1 MTGPSTGRHFL
12 QIPGPTNVPD
22 RVLRAIARPT
32 IDHRGVDFQRLLLDV
47 VDRLRWVFRTN
58 GTVVIWPGS
67 GTGASEAALLNT
79 LSPGERVLAFETGY
93 FSDAWVSIA
102 RRHGLDV
109 DYVPGDWR
117 HPVDY
122 EQLAHRLAADEARAI
137 KAVLVVHNETSTGVR
152 SDIGRIR
159 RLMDEADH
167 PALLLVDAVSSLA
180 SSDYRH
186 DEWRVDVT
194 FAGSQKGLMLPPGL
208 AFHAISEKALAAA
221 ERSTMTR
228 AYWSWA
234 WMMEAL
240 ERGSTPYTPGINLVF
255 GLQEALRM
263 LEEETL
269 EVAFERH
276 QRLAAMT
283 RAAAAAWGFEIAC
296 LPPEATSDTVTTI
309 LPGDRA
315 EADAVRAFAGRRFNV
330 TFGSGLG
337 RFAGAAFRIGHLGDF
352 NDALMVAALAAAQW
366 SLVASGA
373 RLDGDGVAAAMD
385 VVQGE
390 RLASAAA

>member
-1 MTGPSTGRHFL
+1 
-12 QIPGPTNVPD
+12 VPD
-22 RVLRAIARPT
+22 RILHAIARAT
-32 IDHRGVDFQRLLLDV
+32 IDHRGSEFQRLLLDV
-47 VDRLRWVFRTN
+47 VDRLKWVFRTN
-58 GTVVIWPGS
+58 GAVVMWPGS

-79 LSPGERVLAFETGY
+79 LNAGDRVLAFETGY

-102 RRHGLDV
+102 RRHGLEV

-122 EQLAHRLAADEARAI
+122 EQLADRLAADTTRGI

-152 SDIGRIR
+152 SDVGRVR
-159 RLMDEADH
+159 RVMDEADH

-208 AFHAISEKALAAA
+208 AFHAISDKALAAA
-221 ERSTMTR
+221 ERSTLTK

-234 WMMEAL
+234 WMIESL
-240 ERGSTPYTPGINLVF
+240 QRGSTPYTPGINLVF
-255 GLQEALRM
+255 GLREGLQM

-269 EVAFERH
+269 DEVFKRH

-283 RAAAAAWGFEIAC
+283 RAAVRTWGLDIAC
-296 LPPEATSDTVTTI
+296 AAPDATSDTVTTV
-309 LPGDRA
+309 LAGDRA
-315 EADAVRAFAGRRFNV
+315 DADSARAFAAHRFNV

-352 NDALMVAALAAAQW
+352 NDALMVGALAAAEW
-366 SLVASGA
+366 SLLACGT
-373 RLDGDGVAAAMD
+373 RLDGNGVAAAMD
-385 VVQGE
+385 VVHQE
-390 RLASAAA
+390 RPTSAAA